1 MNMPKEVEQKRSIG
15 LLPSNNL
22 GILGK
27 SVVIHQL
34 RETIKQV
41 APTNIPV
48 LIEGESG
55 TGKELVAKA
64 LHQCS
69 PRSNKVLFT
78 VNCGAIPEGILES
91 ELFGH
96 QRGSFTGA
104 VETRKGY
111 FELADNSTLFLDEI
125 GEMPLSTQVKL
136 LRVLE
141 EKEFIRVG
149 GGSYH
154 NIDVR
159 IIAAS
164 NKNLEQEVQS
174 GNFRQDLFYRLNAV
188 RIVLPP
194 LHSRPED
201 IPELIGKFVDEFCEQ
216 NQFQFEGFT
225 PEATELLQKLEW
237 PGNVRELRNVVQR
250 VIILERGKQ
259 INAANLEKFIYDQN
273 SNIRAL
279 PVPTRVPSEQVER
292 ELIYK
297 ILLELK
303 SDLNQIKQFMF
314 SQIIQPKKLAP
325 GDMGSIFQNV
335 DPIDEVRPNEELRS
349 LEEVERDLISRTLE
363 KTNWSKRKT
372 AQILGISERT
382 LYRKINEYNLQE

>member
-1 MNMPKEVEQKRSIG
+1 MPKEVEQKRSIG

-149 GGSYH
+149 
-154 NIDVR
+154 
-159 IIAAS
+159 
-164 NKNLEQEVQS
+164 
-174 GNFRQDLFYRLNAV
+174 
-188 RIVLPP
+188 
-194 LHSRPED
+194 
-201 IPELIGKFVDEFCEQ
+201 
-216 NQFQFEGFT
+216 
-225 PEATELLQKLEW
+225 
-237 PGNVRELRNVVQR
+237 
-250 VIILERGKQ
+250 
-259 INAANLEKFIYDQN
+259 
-273 SNIRAL
+273 
-279 PVPTRVPSEQVER
+279 
-292 ELIYK
+292 
-297 ILLELK
+297 
-303 SDLNQIKQFMF
+303 
-314 SQIIQPKKLAP
+314 
-325 GDMGSIFQNV
+325 
-335 DPIDEVRPNEELRS
+335 
-349 LEEVERDLISRTLE
+349 
-363 KTNWSKRKT
+363 
-372 AQILGISERT
+372 
-382 LYRKINEYNLQE
+382 